1 MCDIDIVLTMVDRQ
15 ILQSYCDML
24 DGLSQYLG
32 DGYEIVLH
40 SLEDCNHSAIK
51 VINGFHTGMK
61 KGNHIEGDVCLM
73 EQGKP
78 EQQYKPAIG
87 WEVASLFR
95 RVTRPNS
102 SNSAEKAPITTHTA
116 II

>member
-1 MCDIDIVLTMVDRQ
+1 MNNRTDIDIVLTMVDRQ

-51 VINGFHTGMK
+51 VINGFHTGR
-61 KGNHIEGDVCLM
+61 GR
-73 EQGKP
+73 P
-78 EQQYKPAIG
+78 SPT
-87 WEVASLFR
+87 WLFPCWKR
-95 RVTRPNS
+95 LKTR
-102 SNSAEKAPITTHTA
+102 TA
-116 II
+116 RARALLIL